1 MSSIENDKS
10 VGEILKVELDE
21 LENMK
26 DLELKKLIKLNLNLF
41 SQFYAG
47 DISQLSGWE
56 GIEWEE
62 FIDFGITPKD
72 QKNKD

>member
-1 MSSIENDKS
+1 LSSIENDKS

-47 DISQLSGWE
+47 NINQLSGWE